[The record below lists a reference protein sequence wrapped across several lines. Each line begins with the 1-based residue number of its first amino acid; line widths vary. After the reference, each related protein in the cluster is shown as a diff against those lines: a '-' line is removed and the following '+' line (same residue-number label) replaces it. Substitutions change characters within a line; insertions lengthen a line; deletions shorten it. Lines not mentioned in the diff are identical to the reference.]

1 MTDLTTRAQ
10 LILLARTL
18 HVHPQRLDHLR
29 YLGADRL
36 HALHQQISGVLFD
49 QHTDTFRRISA
60 LVPFIPL
67 TISIPLV
74 QKLVPPMMT
83 GRAAG
88 SVGLDHPGKAAETLT
103 MLEAG
108 YAADCAPYLDP
119 RAIEQLA
126 DQMAPGPIVDIV
138 NELLRRQDY
147 VTAGPFLSCATPELI
162 AAVEAGVRDDAGL
175 IFSAAFSYDVDVL
188 SAVVRQLLDGPH
200 RRVPRMTQTVLAG
213 SPDLQHAALSVFSRC
228 APDVIRRV
236 GDILFGNARPGDVA
250 RLVRNA
256 LALGAVPEFLTLAGY
271 LTPLGLW
278 TLVGNPVFSD
288 PDVGVDLVAPMDGRG
303 DAESWRG
310 LFTLMSRM
318 DDDVRSA
325 VGYALAL
332 LSESAVAELP
342 ARATETGCWPALL
355 DLVAVSG
362 ERGQSRFGSIWAQLG
377 PERRAYLHR
386 CITELRYDSRLAE
399 ITALVEPV
407 EVDLLFYQRRQ
418 KGRYRNG

>member
-1 MTDLTTRAQ
+1 M
-10 LILLARTL
+10 
-18 HVHPQRLDHLR
+18 
-29 YLGADRL
+29 
-36 HALHQQISGVLFD
+36 LFD
-49 QHTDTFRRISA
+49 QHTDMFRRISS

-103 MLEAG
+103 MLDAG

-126 DQMAPGPIVDIV
+126 GDMAPGPIVEIV
-138 NELLRRQDY
+138 NELLRRRDF
-147 VTAGPFLSCATPELI
+147 VTAGPFLACATPELI
-162 AAVEAGVRDDAGL
+162 AAVEEGVRDDAGL
-175 IFSAAFSYDVDVL
+175 IFSAAFSYDVEVI
-188 SAVVRQLLDGPH
+188 SAVVRQLLNGPH
-200 RRVPRMTQTVLAG
+200 RRVPRMTRVVLAG
-213 SPDLQHAALSVFSRC
+213 SADLQHAALSVFSRC

-236 GDILFGNARPGDVA
+236 GDILFGNAQPGDVA

-256 LALGAVPEFLTLAGY
+256 IALRAVPELLTLAGS
-271 LTPLGLW
+271 LTPLGMW
-278 TLVGNPVFSD
+278 TLVGNPMFND
-288 PDVGVDLVAPMDGRG
+288 PDVGVDLVAQMEGRG
-303 DAESWRG
+303 DAGSWRG
-310 LFTLMSRM
+310 LFTLMARM
-318 DDDVRSA
+318 DENVRSA
-325 VGYALAL
+325 AGYALAML
-332 LSESAVAELP
+332 PESAVAELP

-362 ERGQSRFGSIWAQLG
+362 ERGQARFGAVWAQLG

-418 KGRYRNG
+418 KGRNRG

>member
-36 HALHQQISGVLFD
+36 HALNQQISGVLFD
-49 QHTDTFRRISA
+49 QHTEMFRRISA

-103 MLEAG
+103 MLDAG

-126 DQMAPGPIVDIV
+126 DQMEPGPIVAIV
-138 NELLRRQDY
+138 NELLRRGDY
-147 VTAGPFLSCATPELI
+147 VTAGPFLSCATTELI
-162 AAVEAGVRDDAGL
+162 AAVEAGVLDDAGL

-200 RRVPRMTQTVLAG
+200 QRVPRMTQTVLRG

-236 GDILFGNARPGDVA
+236 GDILFGSAQPTDVA

-256 LALGAVPEFLTLAGY
+256 LALGAVPEFLTLTGY

-288 PDVGVDLVAPMDGRG
+288 PDVGVDLVAPMDGRE
-303 DAESWRG
+303 DAQSWRG
-310 LFTLMSRM
+310 LFTLMSRV
-318 DDDVRSA
+318 DDDVRGA

-362 ERGQSRFGSIWAQLG
+362 ERGQSRVGAIWAQLG

-386 CITELRYDSRLAE
+386 CITELRYDTRLAE

-418 KGRYRNG
+418 QGRYRNG

>member
-29 YLGADRL
+29 HLGAEQL
-36 HALHQQISGVLFD
+36 HALHQQISGVLLD
-49 QHTDTFRRISA
+49 QHTEMFRRISA

-67 TISIPLV
+67 TIAIPLV

-88 SVGLDHPGKAAETLT
+88 PVGLDHPGKAAETLT
-103 MLEAG
+103 MLEPG

-119 RAIEQLA
+119 RAIEQLS
-126 DQMAPGPIVDIV
+126 DRMAPKPIVDIM
-138 NELLRRQDY
+138 NELLRRRDY
-147 VTAGPFLSCATPELI
+147 VTVGPFLSCATDELM
-162 AAVEAGVRDDAGL
+162 AAVETGVHDDAGL
-175 IFSAAFSYDVDVL
+175 IFSAAFSYDAEVL

-200 RRVPRMTQTVLAG
+200 RRVPRMAQTVLKG
-213 SPDLQHAALSVFSRC
+213 TTELQHAALSVFSRC
-228 APDVIRRV
+228 APDVVRRV
-236 GDILFGNARPGDVA
+236 GDMLFGGARPEDVA

-256 LALGAVPEFLTLAGY
+256 LTLGAVPEFLTLVGH
-271 LTPLGLW
+271 LTPVGLW
-278 TLVGNPVFSD
+278 TLVGNPVFRD
-288 PDVGVDLVAPMDGRG
+288 PNIGVDIVAQMGGRG

-332 LSESAVAELP
+332 LPDSAVAQLP
-342 ARATETGCWPALL
+342 AQATETASWPALL

-362 ERGQSRFGSIWAQLG
+362 ERGQARFGSIWARLG

-386 CITELRYDSRLAE
+386 SVTELGYDSRLAE

-407 EVDLLFYQRRQ
+407 EVDLLFFQRRQ
-418 KGRYRNG
+418 QGRYRNG

>member
-1 MTDLTTRAQ
+1 MTDLITRAQ

-36 HALHQQISGVLFD
+36 HALNQQISGVLFD
-49 QHTDTFRRISA
+49 QHTETFRRISS

-67 TISIPLV
+67 TMSIPLV

-88 SVGLDHPGKAAETLT
+88 SVGLDHPGKAAETL
-103 MLEAG
+103 MLLDAG

-119 RAIEQLA
+119 RAIEQLV
-126 DQMAPGPIVDIV
+126 DQMAPGPIVEIL
-138 NELLRRQDY
+138 NELLRRRDY
-147 VTAGPFLSCATPELI
+147 ITVGPFLACATPEVL
-162 AAVEAGVRDDAGL
+162 AAVEVGVRDDAGL
-175 IFSAAFSYDVDVL
+175 IFSAAFSYDVVVL
-188 SAVVRQLLDGPH
+188 SAVIRQLLDGPH
-200 RRVPRMTQTVLAG
+200 KRVPQMAQTVLSG
-213 SPDLQHAALSVFSRC
+213 SSDLQHAALSVFSRC

-236 GDILFGNARPGDVA
+236 GDILFGSAQPGDVA

-278 TLVGNPVFSD
+278 TLVGNPVFND
-288 PDVGVDLVAPMDGRG
+288 PDVGVDLVAPMDARK

-318 DDDVRSA
+318 DGEVRSA
-325 VGYALAL
+325 AGYALAL
-332 LSESAVAELP
+332 LPESAVAELP

-362 ERGQSRFGSIWAQLG
+362 ERGQARFGAIWAQLA

-386 CITELRYDSRLAE
+386 CITELRYDTRLAE

-418 KGRYRNG
+418 KGRYRG

>member
-36 HALHQQISGVLFD
+36 HALQQQISGVLFD
-49 QHTDTFRRISA
+49 QHTETFRRISA
-60 LVPFIPL
+60 LVPFVPL
-67 TISIPLV
+67 TVSIPLV

-103 MLEAG
+103 MLRAE

-126 DQMAPGPIVDIV
+126 DQMAPGPIVEII
-138 NELLRRQDY
+138 NELLRRRDY
-147 VTAGPFLSCATPELI
+147 VTAGPFLACATTELI
-162 AAVEAGVRDDAGL
+162 AHVEADVRDDAGL

-200 RRVPRMTQTVLAG
+200 RRIPRITQTVLTG
-213 SPDLQHAALSVFSRC
+213 SADLQHAALSVFSRC

-236 GDILFGNARPGDVA
+236 GDILFGNAQPADVA

-278 TLVGNPVFSD
+278 TLVGNPVFND

-303 DAESWRG
+303 DSDSWRG
-310 LFTLMSRM
+310 LFTLMARM

-362 ERGQSRFGSIWAQLG
+362 ERGQSRFGAIWAQLG

-386 CITELRYDSRLAE
+386 CITELRYDTRLAE

-418 KGRYRNG
+418 QGRYRNG

>member
-36 HALHQQISGVLFD
+36 HALQQQISGVLFD
-49 QHTDTFRRISA
+49 QHTETFRRISA

-103 MLEAG
+103 MLQAG

-126 DQMAPGPIVDIV
+126 DQMAPGPIVAIV
-138 NELLRRQDY
+138 NELLRRRDY
-147 VTAGPFLSCATPELI
+147 VTAGPFLSCATTEMI

-200 RRVPRMTQTVLAG
+200 RRIPQMTQTVLRG

-236 GDILFGNARPGDVA
+236 GDILFGSAQPADVA

-256 LALGAVPEFLTLAGY
+256 LALGAVPEFLTLTGY

-278 TLVGNPVFSD
+278 TLVGNPVFRD
-288 PDVGVDLVAPMDGRG
+288 PDVGVDLVAPMDGRA

-310 LFTLMSRM
+310 LFTLMARM
-318 DDDVRSA
+318 DDDVRGA

-332 LSESAVAELP
+332 LSESAVSELP

-362 ERGQSRFGSIWAQLG
+362 ERGQSRFGAIWAQLG

-386 CITELRYDSRLAE
+386 CITELRYDTRLAE

-418 KGRYRNG
+418 QGRYRG

>member
-29 YLGADRL
+29 HLGADQL
-36 HALHQQISGVLFD
+36 HTLNQQISGVLLD
-49 QHTDTFRRISA
+49 QHTEMFRRISA

-67 TISIPLV
+67 TITIPLV

-88 SVGLDHPGKAAETLT
+88 PVGLDHPGKAAETLT
-103 MLEAG
+103 MLEPG

-119 RAIEQLA
+119 RAIEQLS
-126 DQMAPGPIVDIV
+126 DQMAPEPIVEIM
-138 NELLRRQDY
+138 NELLRRRDY
-147 VTAGPFLSCATPELI
+147 VTVGPFLACATKELMS
-162 AAVEAGVRDDAGL
+162 AVETGVLDDAGL
-175 IFSAAFSYDVDVL
+175 IFSAAFSYDADVL

-200 RRVPRMTQTVLAG
+200 RRVPRMAQTVLTG
-213 SPDLQHAALSVFSRC
+213 SSDLQHAALSVFSRC
-228 APDVIRRV
+228 APDVIRRM
-236 GDILFGNARPGDVA
+236 GDMLFGVAQPDDVA
-250 RLVRNA
+250 RVVRNA
-256 LALGAVPEFLTLAGY
+256 LMLGAAPEFLTMVGN
-271 LTPLGLW
+271 LTSLGLW
-278 TLVGNPVFSD
+278 TLVGNPVFGD
-288 PDVGVDLVAPMDGRG
+288 PDIGVDFVAQLGGRG
-303 DAESWRG
+303 DAQSWRG

-332 LSESAVAELP
+332 LPESVVAELP
-342 ARATETGCWPALL
+342 AWATETGCWPALL

-362 ERGQSRFGSIWAQLG
+362 ERGQARFGSIWSQLG

-386 CITELRYDSRLAE
+386 CITELGYDSRLAE